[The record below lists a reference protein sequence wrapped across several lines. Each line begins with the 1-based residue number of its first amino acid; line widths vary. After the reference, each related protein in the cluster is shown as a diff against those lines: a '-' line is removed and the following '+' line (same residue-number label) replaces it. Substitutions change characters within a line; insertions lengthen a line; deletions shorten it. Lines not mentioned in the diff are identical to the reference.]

1 MSGMPLGVLKLHWF
15 GKDGPLPFEALKTR
29 WSRKDGPVEGIEDP
43 MSAKEMTT
51 RNLSS

>member
-29 WSRKDGPVEGIEDP
+29 WFRKGGPVEGIEDP
-43 MSAKEMTT
+43 LAPKEMTT
-51 RNLSS
+51 CNLGS